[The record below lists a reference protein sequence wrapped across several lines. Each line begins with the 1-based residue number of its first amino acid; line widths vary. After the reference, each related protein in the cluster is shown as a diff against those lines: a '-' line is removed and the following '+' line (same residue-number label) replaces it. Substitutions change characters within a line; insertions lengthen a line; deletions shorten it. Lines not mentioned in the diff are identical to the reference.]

1 MIYHNTNVALVY
13 GMPQN
18 GKTNF
23 AHYLKENVKNSI
35 IFHVDTFFPN
45 LENYQQFENDVYE
58 VTNDQTFAFQKHKIL
73 YDMLNCIYQTMQS
86 TNHIPLL
93 ILEGYSIVKMTQH
106 IIEFFKEL
114 KINNI
119 FCFDIRN
126 KEIFIDSITHDFEY
140 GLNLVKPRLDINE
153 SSYQSFDF
161 LQSDKKDSDSLEKL
175 YKSNMLLYDLNN
187 KTIVDVGCNAGYFLY
202 QLHRTYDCKELIGI
216 DNNEKWL
223 KMCYNI
229 NSVHYNIDKIKLYN
243 DSYFNVTLCDID
255 LLFCFST
262 FHYFRN
268 KNELF
273 FEKTHQA
280 LNTEGILVVEIETNP
295 SEDCVIELRK
305 RPNTDGFLEYPS
317 EARIIEIAKGF
328 KLIKKEPSVFQG
340 GQFYDR
346 YFYHFIKT
354 S

>member
-23 AHYLKENVKNSI
+23 AHYLKENVKDSI

-45 LENYQQFENDVYE
+45 LENYQQLENDVYE
-58 VTNDQTFAFQKHKIL
+58 VTSDHSFVYRKHKIL
-73 YDMLNCIYQTMQS
+73 HDMLQCIYETFQS
-86 TNHIPLL
+86 MNHVSLL
-93 ILEGYSIVKMTQH
+93 IIEGYSLVKMVQP
-106 IIEFFKEL
+106 IVNFFKEL
-114 KINNI
+114 KINNVY
-119 FCFDIRN
+119 CFDVRN
-126 KEIFIDSITHDFEY
+126 KQIFIDDNYYDFEY
-140 GLNLVKPRLDINE
+140 GLNLVTSKVNIND

-161 LQSDKKDSDSLEKL
+161 LQSEKKDSDSLEKL
-175 YKSNMLLYDLNN
+175 YKSNILLYDLND

-223 KMCYNI
+223 KINYDI
-229 NSVHYNIDKIKLYN
+229 NSVHFNTNKIKLYC
-243 DSYFNVTLCDID
+243 DSYFNVKLSDID
-255 LLFCFST
+255 LMFCFST
-262 FHYFRN
+262 FHYFIN
-268 KNELF
+268 QHVLF
-273 FEKTHQA
+273 FEKANQS
-280 LNTEGILVVEIETNP
+280 LNDDGVLIVEIETNP
-295 SEDCVIELRK
+295 SSDNVLEQKI
-305 RPNTDGFLEYPS
+305 RPRSDSYLEYPS